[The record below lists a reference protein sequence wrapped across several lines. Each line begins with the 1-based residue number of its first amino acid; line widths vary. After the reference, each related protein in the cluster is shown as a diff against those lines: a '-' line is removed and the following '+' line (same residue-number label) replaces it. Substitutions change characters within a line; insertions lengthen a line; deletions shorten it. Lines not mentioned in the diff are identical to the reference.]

1 MKREVRD
8 VEGPKD
14 ERREERREA
23 DEASFIDAPD
33 ADGNRF
39 IVAARAGARAVPS
52 LDETG
57 PFSPGGE

>member
-1 MKREVRD
+1 MKIEGRGVD
-8 VEGPKD
+8 GPKD

-23 DEASFIDAPD
+23 DESSRIAAPD

-39 IVAARAGARAVPS
+39 FVAARAGNRAVPS